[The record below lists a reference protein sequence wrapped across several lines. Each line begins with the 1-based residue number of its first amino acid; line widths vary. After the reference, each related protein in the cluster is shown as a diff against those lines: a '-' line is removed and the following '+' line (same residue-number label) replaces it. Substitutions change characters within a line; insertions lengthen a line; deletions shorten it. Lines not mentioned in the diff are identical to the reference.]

1 MHKKA
6 KELSTAMARK
16 GKKIMTPA
24 EKKMGHKVSSA
35 AHKRMVGTK
44 GRLLMSATAYNRYA
58 MRRWK
63 RRRGQ

>member
-6 KELSTAMARK
+6 KELSKAMARK
-16 GKKIMTPA
+16 GKKMMTPA

-44 GRLLMSATAYNRYA
+44 GGY
-58 MRRWK
+58 
-63 RRRGQ
+63 